1 VIGEPISVL
10 VLRKRG
16 RAARMGMI
24 PLESCPVCADPGVYD
39 KELLDA
45 LLDLGPVGPKCP
57 WCDGWSGAELEL
69 YEAAKVKRCV

>member
-1 VIGEPISVL
+1 MSESLPVL
-10 VLRKRG
+10 LLRKRG

-24 PLESCPVCADPGVYD
+24 PLDACPVCADPGVYD

-57 WCDGWSGAELEL
+57 WCEGWGDAELEL
-69 YEAAKVKRCV
+69 YEKAKWKPRA